1 MFLSDIFETVDHDKL
16 NKAIKSF
23 ESHLETLDVESDK
36 AADILQAVFSQVSNE
51 LKLDADTQIALSD
64 YLKKEHRLGNLQ
76 ENIKDKER
84 FKLNRA
90 YREIIAGR
98 GDMQTIFN
106 QVTNKF
112 NLDDDMR
119 NKLAGQL
126 NKDYGLSLKENVV
139 PLRRSETQRYDD
151 AVAKQQGFDTEYR
164 PESGPKGTSELGV
177 GVVKNE
183 LLPIVDAGQLP
194 DEYNGSI
201 KDWLWDF
208 WPELD
213 WNDPRDDIKEI
224 LGHPEYGRIV
234 QFFRD
239 TYDFNFDKELK
250 DAFYEFKDRDLGLP
264 MSETSA
270 GAVAGVNSALGAGDP
285 KASIYYGLEKKK
297 KKKKYESKYA
307 RMNQL
312 AEQIAT
318 MEAQLV
324 KNHAPST
331 QKLTEVEAEAVYI
344 VKEMIESLDYN
355 PDDAMK
361 EAEGLLLHEGHDVEG
376 MDWCSVADHILI
388 LN

>member
-1 MFLSDIFETVDHDKL
+1 MFLSDIFETVNTGKL
-16 NKAIKSF
+16 NQAIKSF

-51 LKLDADTQIALSD
+51 FNLDADTQIALSD
-64 YLKKEHRLGNLQ
+64 YLKKEHSLGNLQ
-76 ENIKDKER
+76 ENVI
-84 FKLNRA
+84 
-90 YREIIAGR
+90 
-98 GDMQTIFN
+98 
-106 QVTNKF
+106 
-112 NLDDDMR
+112 
-119 NKLAGQL
+119 
-126 NKDYGLSLKENVV
+126 

-151 AVAKQQGFDTEYR
+151 AVAKQQGTDTEYR
-164 PESGPKGTSELGV
+164 PESGPKGTTELGI
-177 GVVKNE
+177 GVVRKE
-183 LLPIVDAGQLP
+183 LLPIVDAGELP
-194 DEYNGSI
+194 EEYNGSI
-201 KDWLWDF
+201 KEWLWDF

-224 LGHPEYGRIV
+224 LDHPEYGRIV
-234 QFFRD
+234 QFFQEK
-239 TYDFNFDKELK
+239 YNFNFDKELK

-285 KASIYYGLEKKK
+285 KASIYYSSEKKK

-312 AEQIAT
+312 AEQIST
-318 MEAQLV
+318 IEAQLV
-324 KNHAPST
+324 KNHALSK
-331 QKLTEVEAEAVYI
+331 QKLTEIEAEAVYI
-344 VKEMIESLDYN
+344 VKEMIENLDYN

-361 EAEGLLLHEGHDVEG
+361 DAEGLLLHEGHDVEG